1 MLTVIVGVVADYIS
15 NLEVNL
21 KTITYEDIL
30 EQEKQEQYERLQIW
44 RQKRQVLDFTLN
56 FKLSFLWRLF
66 LLFIIS
72 KQTL

>member
-30 EQEKQEQYERLQIW
+30 EQEKQEHVKGGPRG
-44 RQKRQVLDFTLN
+44 RRGDQVPG
-56 FKLSFLWRLF
+56 
-66 LLFIIS
+66 
-72 KQTL
+72 